1 MTTYEHCVTL
11 GVKRKD
17 SPPHCRCRK
26 EGKDA
31 SADLRQYSQRG
42 AFFVQGFRRTQG
54 TFGERNITMG
64 FFSKLFGQK
73 TDELF
78 APVAG
83 NAVPVAEVPDPTFS
97 SGMLGDGVAIEP
109 TDGKICAPCDATVDT
124 MFDTG
129 HAVSLVADCG
139 AEILIHVG
147 LETVGLQG
155 KGFTIHA
162 QNGQKVKKGDLLIEV
177 DLEAVKAAGLNTI
190 TPMLVCN
197 SSDYSTFEKTTG
209 KPVTNDDA
217 VIRLAK

>member
-1 MTTYEHCVTL
+1 
-11 GVKRKD
+11 
-17 SPPHCRCRK
+17 
-26 EGKDA
+26 
-31 SADLRQYSQRG
+31 
-42 AFFVQGFRRTQG
+42 
-54 TFGERNITMG
+54 MG
-64 FFSKLFGQK
+64 LFDKLFGQK
-73 TDELF
+73 YDELF

-83 NAVPVAEVPDPTFS
+83 QAVPVTEVPDPTFS
-97 SGMLGDGVAIEP
+97 TGILGDGIAILP
-109 TDGKICAPCDATVDT
+109 TDGKVCAPCDATVDT
-124 MFDTG
+124 MFETG

-139 AEILIHVG
+139 AEVLIHIG

-197 SSDYSTFEKTTG
+197 SSDFKKFEKSTG
-209 KPVTNDDA
+209 SAVTGSDV